1 MKLRKRYF
9 LLIFIAIAPF
19 YKFVHPENYCFGDT
33 DLVIIGGFMVLFAIT
48 FLVIFFNNLY
58 LITIKRELFNY
69 RPVLIAVVFL
79 IALYTTLGLHDQNI
93 FKDQVKVYKGF
104 SKEKDVLEINLYDD
118 NTFELKIIYDKSYC
132 VEKGAYSFKSDTLL
146 LNKYNKVKGNIIF
159 DDMYIYNNTYKSLN
173 PIYSSLPAFVLK
185 K

>member
-19 YKFVHPENYCFGDT
+19 YKFVHPENYCFGDV
-33 DLVIIGGFMVLFAIT
+33 DLVIIGGYMVLFAIT

-93 FKDQVKVYKGF
+93 FKIKRYFFKAKTGRKEILFLMTYIFTTKV
-104 SKEKDVLEINLYDD
+104 I
-118 NTFELKIIYDKSYC
+118 
-132 VEKGAYSFKSDTLL
+132 
-146 LNKYNKVKGNIIF
+146 KV
-159 DDMYIYNNTYKSLN
+159 
-173 PIYSSLPAFVLK
+173 
-185 K
+185 